1 MKNTCAWVLALAVGG
16 TLVGCVVEEDDNVKN
31 TDGGVA
37 GTGAVGGTGGAA
49 GSAGAAGGGAGG
61 TGATAGSG
69 ATAGTGGSGATAG
82 TGGSGATA
90 GVGGTGGTGGAPA
103 CYGDTTSETVA
114 CSALP
119 YFNTRCDDDG
129 TEYPALGVESC
140 EYTATYGRLGVHE
153 ANYNCLAA
161 ITGDACSAAH
171 DSAVEAC
178 LDAVFPRACDTTD
191 TQPEGGKC
199 ADFAA
204 SCSALTEEACAA
216 SYNALTTAAQG
227 LVAQCYQSLDGDC
240 LEDFTYCVLSP
251 E

>member
-1 MKNTCAWVLALAVGG
+1 MKNTWAWIAMLAVGASA
-16 TLVGCVVEEDDNVKN
+16 LVGCVVEEDENVKN

-37 GTGAVGGTGGAA
+37 GTGAVGGTGGTA
-49 GSAGAAGGGAGG
+49 GSAGAAGGGTGG

-69 ATAGTGGSGATAG
+69 ATGGVGA

-90 GVGGTGGTGGAPA
+90 GVGATGGTGGTGGTPA

-119 YFNTRCDDDG
+119 YFSARCDENG
-129 TEYPALGVESC
+129 TEYPPLGVEAC

-153 ANYNCLAA
+153 ANYDCLAS
-161 ITGDACSAAH
+161 ITGDPCSASH
-171 DSAVEAC
+171 DAAVQAC
-178 LDAVFPRACDTTD
+178 LDTVFPRACDTTD

-204 SCSALTEEACAA
+204 SCAAITEEACAA

-227 LVAQCYQSLDGDC
+227 LVAQCYNEGEGDC
-240 LEDFTYCVLSP
+240 AEDFYACILTP